1 MIKELPSQFIILNAK
16 LYDGLGN
23 APFMADVCVN
33 QGRIEAIA
41 KAGTMHPS
49 GVYTID
55 AEGLALSPGFVDAH
69 SHSDTKIM
77 DNPNADAKISQG
89 VTTEVIGNCGS
100 SATLTKHAC
109 WGDIESYAHELN
121 LRQPAVNIVALA
133 GHNTIRSM
141 VMGYENREPTRDEMN
156 QMKEILDKALKQGAA
171 GLSSGLWYLPGKYS
185 KTEEVVELA
194 SLLKGTNKPYAT
206 HMRSEGDGLLES
218 IDEAMKIAAAGA
230 NRLEI
235 SHFKTSNKRNW
246 NKLDAAFEKIE
257 EGKRNGMT
265 IFADRYPYI
274 FSCTSLRMVVPAP
287 YDLIANIR
295 EFLQTPEHQ
304 KEIIQAFEK
313 LGDKGPNWERVIVT
327 DSGVASHKPY
337 IGNNMKENAEM
348 MGLTPPE
355 ATIKLLSE
363 GTPQGAFGKMSEEN
377 MHRILAKDWVVAG
390 SDASA
395 NAYDYT
401 VGRAHPRAFGTFPR
415 FFQFARESA
424 PDEQVIRRMTSL
436 TASMFNIPERGVIK
450 PGYRAD
456 LVLFDPDNFQCVF
469 DFKAPHTPCTG
480 VRFVFV
486 NGKLA
491 FDADDPTSRGRHGSF
506 VPIK

>member
-1 MIKELPSQFIILNAK
+1 MSQRYIKLSYRMFTNSAASHK
-16 LYDGLGN
+16 LLYETEVTKPVAFVTDMGL
-23 APFMADVCVN
+23 M
-33 QGRIEAIA
+33 IEAFEQRVSELRDGESFDFTLQPAEAFGERDEDLVRAVPRKVFEVRGRFIEEE
-41 KAGTMHPS
+41 
-49 GVYTID
+49 VYPG
-55 AEGLALSPGFVDAH
+55 AEVPL
-69 SHSDTKIM
+69 M
-77 DNPNADAKISQG
+77 DNEGNQFQG
-89 VTTEVIGNCGS
+89 TIVKVTDTEV
-100 SATLTKHAC
+100 TV
-109 WGDIESYAHELN
+109 DLN
-121 LRQPAVNIVALA
+121 NPLA
-133 GHNTIRSM
+133 GKALQFTGT
-141 VMGYENREPTRDEMN
+141 VYENREPTRDEMN
-156 QMKEILDKALKQGAA
+156 KMKEILDKALKQGAA

-194 SLLKGTNKPYAT
+194 SVLKGTNKPYAT

-218 IDEAMKIAAAGA
+218 IDEAMKVAAAGA

-506 VPIK
+506 VPIH

>member
-1 MIKELPSQFIILNAK
+1 M
-16 LYDGLGN
+16 
-23 APFMADVCVN
+23 
-33 QGRIEAIA
+33 
-41 KAGTMHPS
+41 
-49 GVYTID
+49 
-55 AEGLALSPGFVDAH
+55 
-69 SHSDTKIM
+69 
-77 DNPNADAKISQG
+77 
-89 VTTEVIGNCGS
+89 
-100 SATLTKHAC
+100 
-109 WGDIESYAHELN
+109 
-121 LRQPAVNIVALA
+121 
-133 GHNTIRSM
+133 
-141 VMGYENREPTRDEMN
+141 
-156 QMKEILDKALKQGAA
+156 
-171 GLSSGLWYLPGKYS
+171 
-185 KTEEVVELA
+185 
-194 SLLKGTNKPYAT
+194 
-206 HMRSEGDGLLES
+206 
-218 IDEAMKIAAAGA
+218 
-230 NRLEI
+230 
-235 SHFKTSNKRNW
+235 
-246 NKLDAAFEKIE
+246 
-257 EGKRNGMT
+257 
-265 IFADRYPYI
+265 
-274 FSCTSLRMVVPAP
+274 
-287 YDLIANIR
+287 
-295 EFLQTPEHQ
+295 
-304 KEIIQAFEK
+304 
-313 LGDKGPNWERVIVT
+313 T

-506 VPIK
+506 VPIH